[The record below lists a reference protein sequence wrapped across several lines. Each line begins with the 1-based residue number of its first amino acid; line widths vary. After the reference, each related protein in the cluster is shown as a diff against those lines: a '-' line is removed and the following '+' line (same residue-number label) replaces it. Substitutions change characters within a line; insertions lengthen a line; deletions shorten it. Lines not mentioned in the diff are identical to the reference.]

1 MKFSERLGE
10 TLQKILEPTIK
21 SVMVDVNATKHAGV
35 VAMGLATT
43 SIGASAVLGAITY
56 KNSKKVSSIK
66 TDVDVMGGKLYT
78 LGTRM
83 DEIEATVD
91 PSINQNPFSDRTYT
105 ASGEEEE
112 INK

>member
-56 KNSKKVSSIK
+56 KNSKKISSIK
-66 TDVDVMGGKLYT
+66 TDVDVMGGKLCT

-83 DEIEATVD
+83 DEIEANVD
-91 PSINQNPFSDRTYT
+91 PSINQNPFNYTYT
-105 ASGEEEE
+105 ASGKEEE